1 MILSVYKHFRAKTVD
16 GGITTVHEAA
26 RQTAEAVGASY
37 TTVLQVK
44 ADYRNGKGLETPRK
58 HRGTE
63 RKVTRLQKYDSFTQ
77 AAIRRKVHMLYR
89 ENDLPTLNK
98 VVSIVNED
106 DDLPTFSKTTMRRLL
121 LDIGFKY
128 IKRKRESL
136 LIDREDIVAWRHR
149 YLRSIRDERAK
160 GKTIVY
166 TDETWANA
174 GHTKSRVWV
183 DTSIKTAT
191 QAWREGLTSGS
202 KAPSGKGGRVL
213 LIHAGTECG
222 FVEGAELIFVGK
234 KTGDYHGEM
243 DGERYEEY
251 FTKQLLPNIP
261 PNSVIVLDNASYHS
275 VKIERVPTK
284 CATKRVIQDWL
295 TEKNIPWEPSM
306 NKLELVELL
315 NKVRA
320 NYDANYRI
328 DNLAAAEGHHVLRLP
343 PYHCE
348 LNPIELVWSQ
358 VKGYIA
364 ANNKRYKL
372 PEVQQLMR
380 EGIRKVTPEQWR
392 NYVEHVKQTEN
403 HMWEADGLIE
413 RLHDKI
419 VINLNDDDSSSSSDD
434 PSCADPDSD
443 SDLGVQPL
451 DAD

>member
-1 MILSVYKHFRAKTVD
+1 
-16 GGITTVHEAA
+16 
-26 RQTAEAVGASY
+26 
-37 TTVLQVK
+37 
-44 ADYRNGKGLETPRK
+44 
-58 HRGTE
+58 
-63 RKVTRLQKYDSFTQ
+63 
-77 AAIRRKVHMLYR
+77 
-89 ENDLPTLNK
+89 
-98 VVSIVNED
+98 
-106 DDLPTFSKTTMRRLL
+106 
-121 LDIGFKY
+121 
-128 IKRKRESL
+128 
-136 LIDREDIVAWRHR
+136 
-149 YLRSIRDERAK
+149 
-160 GKTIVY
+160 
-166 TDETWANA
+166 
-174 GHTKSRVWV
+174 
-183 DTSIKTAT
+183 
-191 QAWREGLTSGS
+191 
-202 KAPSGKGGRVL
+202 
-213 LIHAGTECG
+213 
-222 FVEGAELIFVGK
+222 
-234 KTGDYHGEM
+234 M

-295 TEKNIPWEPSM
+295 TEKNIPWEPST

-364 ANNKRYKL
+364 ANNKYYKL

-434 PSCADPDSD
+434 PLCADPDSD